1 MMGEDGSKAWVTPR
15 FRVIWRVIGR
25 SMAVLGFGV
34 WLFHF
39 YVWYRYV
46 DTRPAHPDAS
56 QGRTYV
62 LNTHGSYRYLT
73 KQENDRL
80 TEITVI
86 AFSLFACSGLI
97 YYFILGE
104 RPRTAQPWE
113 KKQF

>member
-1 MMGEDGSKAWVTPR
+1 MGEDGSNVRVGPK
-15 FRVIWRVIGR
+15 FRTLWRII
-25 SMAVLGFGV
+25 SKSLAVLALGV
-34 WLFHF
+34 WLFHS

-46 DTRPAHPDAS
+46 DTRPAHPDPS

-62 LNTHGSYRYLT
+62 LNNHGSYRYLT
-73 KQENDRL
+73 KQEDTLL
-80 TEITVI
+80 TEISVV

-104 RPRTAQPWE
+104 WPRKPQPWE

>member
-1 MMGEDGSKAWVTPR
+1 MSEDGSNA
-15 FRVIWRVIGR
+15 RVGPKSRTLWLVISKG
-25 SMAVLGFGV
+25 MAVLALGV

-46 DTRPAHPDAS
+46 DTRPAHPDPA

-62 LNTHGSYRYLT
+62 LNNHGTYRYLT
-73 KQENDRL
+73 KQEDNLL
-80 TEITVI
+80 TEISVV
-86 AFSLFACSGLI
+86 AFSLFVCSGLI

-104 RPRTAQPWE
+104 RPTKSQPWE